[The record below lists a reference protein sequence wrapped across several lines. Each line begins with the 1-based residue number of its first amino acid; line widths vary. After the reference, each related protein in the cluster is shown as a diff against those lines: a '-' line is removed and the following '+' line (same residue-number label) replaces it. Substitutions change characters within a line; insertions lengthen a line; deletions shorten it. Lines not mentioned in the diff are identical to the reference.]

1 MTRHSFPFER
11 QTETTPRPGA
21 ASGPTLGQYARV
33 YLAFIRNCL
42 AREMEFR
49 GHFFFLVGSK
59 VLWSVLS
66 VALIGVI
73 FAQVQTVAGWTLD
86 EMIVLTGA
94 YLLVLSLSN
103 ILFFQNM
110 ARLSEYV
117 NRGDLDFV
125 LTKPLDSQFLVS
137 ARYTTFN
144 EIPAALLALLYLVA
158 GLVRLGRLPDVGSVL
173 AFVLY
178 LGVALAL
185 IYACWFLSVTL
196 VIWSGRIENIHY
208 LMYPFLEMARVPA
221 DVFLGIFRPLLTFV
235 VPIAFVST
243 VPAQALLGVL
253 NPFIAVYGIVFA
265 AALVTLS
272 HVTWEWALRH
282 YSSASS

>member
-1 MTRHSFPFER
+1 MTSKPTSDKHRPDARHPAN
-11 QTETTPRPGA
+11 PAG
-21 ASGPTLGQYARV
+21 GPTPAQYARV
-33 YLAFIRNCL
+33 YVAFVRNCL

-49 GHFFFLVGSK
+49 GHFFFLIGSK
-59 VLWSVLS
+59 LLWSVLS

-144 EIPAALLALLYLVA
+144 EVPSALLAVLYIVA
-158 GLVRLGRLPDVGSVL
+158 GLVRLGRVPDAGSLV
-173 AFVLY
+173 AFL
-178 LGVALAL
+178 LFIIVALGL
-185 IYACWFLSVTL
+185 IYAFWFLTVTL
-196 VIWSGRIENIHY
+196 VIWSGRIENIHF
-208 LMYPFLEMARVPA
+208 LMFPFLEMARVPA

-243 VPAQALLGVL
+243 VPAQAILGVL
-253 NPFIAVYGIVFA
+253 NPLIAGYGIVFA
-265 AALVTLS
+265 AALVILS
-272 HVTWEWALRH
+272 HVIWGFALRH

>member
-1 MTRHSFPFER
+1 MSRYPIQNDPRSAEATRS
-11 QTETTPRPGA
+11 GA
-21 ASGPTLGQYARV
+21 ARGPTLGQYARV
-33 YLAFIRNCL
+33 YLAFVRNCL

-59 VLWSVLS
+59 LLWSVLS

-144 EIPAALLALLYLVA
+144 EIPAVLLALVYLVA
-158 GLVRLGRLPDVGSVL
+158 GLVRLGRVPDAGSVL

-178 LGVALAL
+178 LVVALAL

-253 NPFIAVYGIVFA
+253 NPLLAVYGIIFSAV
-265 AALVTLS
+265 LVALS
-272 HVTWEWALRH
+272 HVTWGWALRH